1 MEQRYRYAH
10 TSVSLINYQFVWC
23 PRYRRKVLVGPVE
36 ARLRELIQEV
46 ANKLELE
53 ILALEIMPDHLHL
66 FVNAPPTLAPH
77 NIVARIK
84 GVSSHHLRREF
95 PQIACMPSM
104 WTRSYFVST
113 AGSVSSDTIR
123 KYIEMQKKRG

>member
-1 MEQRYRYAH
+1 MEQKYRH
-10 TSVSLINYQFVWC
+10 KTTSVSLVNYHFVWC
-23 PRYRRKVLVGPVE
+23 PRYRRKVLAGSVE
-36 ARLRELIQEV
+36 TRLRELIQEV
-46 ANKLELE
+46 AETLELE

-77 NIVARIK
+77 EIAARIK

-95 PQIACMPSM
+95 PHISRMPSM

-113 AGSVSSDTIR
+113 AGNVSSETIQ
-123 KYIEMQKKRG
+123 KYIEAQKKRG